1 MLTTGYH
8 SFQIS
13 IIVFHLRCEAVWGDK
28 FVKDCWVVT
37 CDRKVQDRGT
47 RGKWP
52 WKEKGQD
59 NWAHTLSLCSP
70 RRPQPPPALH
80 GHVPFS
86 NGPCDQRGIS
96 SSPSLAAA
104 TSVYQV
110 NWREGRRSCC
120 SFSSTGSWLG
130 HNGATCCVSYV
141 CLCSSILSCPSSP
154 RYTLTHM
161 VPSPELAGHRTLTQ
175 QQVPG
180 CGRNLSSDQLWTR
193 GPTARAEK
201 MLQRRGRVKNLKGGQ
216 CPCLPCHGTK
226 GEGEGGRDRL
236 RHTRKTE
243 PGSGGL
249 IQCQAWKPRSIF
261 RLTVSETGWE
271 GMILM

>member
-1 MLTTGYH
+1 MRQSEETSLLKIVEWLHVTGKYKTVERGANGHEKKRDKTIEHTH
-8 SFQIS
+8 S
-13 IIVFHLRCEAVWGDK
+13 
-28 FVKDCWVVT
+28 
-37 CDRKVQDRGT
+37 
-47 RGKWP
+47 
-52 WKEKGQD
+52 
-59 NWAHTLSLCSP
+59 LS
-70 RRPQPPPALH
+70 ALH
-80 GHVPFS
+80 GGRSHLLLCMATSHSITDPVIKGEFPALRLWLRLPLCTRSTGEKDGGHAAHSVPQDPDWDTMERHAAS
-86 NGPCDQRGIS
+86 VMCVCVQA
-96 SSPSLAAA
+96 SSPA
-104 TSVYQV
+104 
-110 NWREGRRSCC
+110 
-120 SFSSTGSWLG
+120 
-130 HNGATCCVSYV
+130 
-141 CLCSSILSCPSSP
+141 PSSP

-161 VPSPELAGHRTLTQ
+161 VPSPEPAGHRTLTQ

-261 RLTVSETGWE
+261 RLTVSETG
-271 GMILM
+271 

>member
-104 TSVYQV
+104 TSLYQV

-130 HNGATCCVSYV
+130 HNGAACCVSYV
-141 CLCSSILSCPSSP
+141 CLCSSILSCP
-154 RYTLTHM
+154 LF
-161 VPSPELAGHRTLTQ
+161 TQ
-175 QQVPG
+175 IHPH
-180 CGRNLSSDQLWTR
+180 T
-193 GPTARAEK
+193 
-201 MLQRRGRVKNLKGGQ
+201 
-216 CPCLPCHGTK
+216 HGTK
-226 GEGEGGRDRL
+226 SWTCWTPDPDPTAGAGVWAESVLRPAVDTWANGKSWEDAAEEGKG
-236 RHTRKTE
+236 
-243 PGSGGL
+243 
-249 IQCQAWKPRSIF
+249 
-261 RLTVSETGWE
+261 
-271 GMILM
+271 